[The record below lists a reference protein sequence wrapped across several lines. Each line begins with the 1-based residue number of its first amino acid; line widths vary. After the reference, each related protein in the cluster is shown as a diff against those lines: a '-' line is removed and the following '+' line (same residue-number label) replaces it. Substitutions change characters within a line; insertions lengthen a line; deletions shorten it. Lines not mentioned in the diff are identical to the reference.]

1 MHKAKACVINCI
13 DFRIQ
18 KFVFKYLNEN
28 DYIGNSDLLMVAGAG
43 RDLISPMKP
52 EYGEYLWN
60 QLNISVSLHHIDEIV
75 VIEHQ
80 DCGAYA
86 LDGLIPGNLEV
97 SVDKPMHQEIAK
109 KVISKLNEKYP
120 EIVIKYL
127 YATLDGNVENMF

>member
-18 KFVFKYLNEN
+18 KYVFKYLSEN
-28 DYIGNSDLLMVAGAG
+28 DYIGQSDFLMVAGAG
-43 RDLISPMKP
+43 RDLTSPMKP
-52 EYGEYLWN
+52 EYGEYLWR
-60 QLNISVSLHHIDEIV
+60 QLDISVSLHHIDEIL

-97 SVDKPMHQEIAK
+97 AMDKPMHQEIAK
-109 KVISKLNEKYP
+109 KTLAKINEKYP
-120 EIVIKYL
+120 NINVKFL
-127 YATLDGNVENMF
+127 YVTLDGSVENLF